1 MPEVVRTNVDA
12 HEGHASPSPGP
23 FHQTSYNVGSPDVF
37 TNDEAT
43 VRIGD
48 TTVCGDP
55 ADAGSPNVFINEI
68 PVHRRTDATAGHGSW
83 VPNAAATGSPNVWAN
98 ESAGSVAARAIF
110 GTEYFGP
117 EDYGVELYEL
127 SKSSPEEMANN
138 EPGEYGDGG
147 QPAARFGNTSPTN
160 GVSGPQPAPGST
172 SGDGTTESPSPQ
184 PSNEDGQYIKWLDH
198 VDSRVKPQV
207 VTNLEQ
213 VSQEVGYQLQVT
225 SGYRSPEYNARVGGA
240 KNSQHVQGNATDIVQ
255 SGLTVE
261 QRQAFISAAIDA
273 GFTAIGVYNT
283 FTHVDIRGGALRAWG
298 DTGSWRSLPKFPWA
312 LEILQAKGYNYPG

>member
-1 MPEVVRTNVDA
+1 MPGVSRDNDYAGPVEADLI
-12 HEGHASPSPGP
+12 PS
-23 FHQTSYNVGSPDVF
+23 Q
-37 TNDEAT
+37 
-43 VRIGD
+43 
-48 TTVCGDP
+48 TTVFANNEEVIIDGDDVAAHPPGGVHSGPPLPTIPASQNPSVYVENKLAVIKGDP
-55 ADAGSPNVFINEI
+55 AICDPD
-68 PVHRRTDATAGHGSW
+68 HK
-83 VPNAAATGSPNVWAN
+83 ATGSSNVYIYDLAAVVAQAIGVPQLTISQEEAAEIVEGRAAEEAAGLDPDSA
-98 ESAGSVAARAIF
+98 ESV
-110 GTEYFGP
+110 
-117 EDYGVELYEL
+117 
-127 SKSSPEEMANN
+127 
-138 EPGEYGDGG
+138 EYGDGG
-147 QPAARFGNTSPTN
+147 VSGARYSASPVTGESGPIDAN
-160 GVSGPQPAPGST
+160 AGVS
-172 SGDGTTESPSPQ
+172 DSPSPQ
-184 PSNEDGQYIKWLDH
+184 PSNENGEYIRWLDH

-240 KNSQHVQGNATDIVQ
+240 RNSQHVQGNATDIVQ